1 MQEQR
6 KQQAVLAAQRKERL
20 MQLAASLAP
29 TVSSDPERLL
39 NPTVSSKAQAPAQGL
54 AFPPVHG
61 YTTQQ
66 LLADQRFKVLEA
78 LGSAGLRGTGYAR
91 HAVEALPPVKPVRVD
106 VLTTVQRQ
114 AYQAAA
120 YRSGGH

>member
-1 MQEQR
+1 
-6 KQQAVLAAQRKERL
+6 

-39 NPTVSSKAQAPAQGL
+39 NPTLSSKAQAPAQGL

-66 LLADQRFKVLEA
+66 LLADQRFRVLEA

-91 HAVEALPPVKPVRVD
+91 HAVEALPPMKPVRVD
-106 VLTTVQRQ
+106 ALSSVQKQ
-114 AYQAAA
+114 AHQASA
-120 YRSGGH
+120 YTRGSH